1 MIPDRIGEIYVR
13 EDSGFYDSDFTD
25 YLEQKGLR
33 YTIVVKLYPWNQ
45 MELVG
50 LKYREIGRGISVG
63 EMRYSGIGWQAP
75 RRIVVI
81 RELER
86 EDKGRKKQPAL
97 FELIGYSYK
106 VIVTN
111 IDMEEMKPE
120 EVWRLW

>member
-1 MIPDRIGEIYVR
+1 
-13 EDSGFYDSDFTD
+13 
-25 YLEQKGLR
+25 
-33 YTIVVKLYPWNQ
+33 
-45 MELVG
+45 
-50 LKYREIGRGISVG
+50 
-63 EMRYSGIGWQAP
+63 
-75 RRIVVI
+75 VVI

-97 FELIGYSYK
+97 FELMSYSYK

>member
-33 YTIVVKLYPWNQ
+33 YTIVVKLYLWIQ

-50 LKYREIGRGISVG
+50 LKYRDIGRRISVG

-97 FELIGYSYK
+97 FELMSYSYK

>member
-33 YTIVVKLYPWNQ
+33 YTIVVKLYPWIQ

-50 LKYREIGRGISVG
+50 LKYRDIGRGISVG

-97 FELIGYSYK
+97 FELMSYSYK

>member
-33 YTIVVKLYPWNQ
+33 YTIVVKLYPWIQ

-50 LKYREIGRGISVG
+50 LKYRDIGRGISVG

-97 FELIGYSYK
+97 FELMGYSYK